1 MKLSF
6 SLLIVLLLSFSLFAQ
21 VDERDREWNRPVEPF
36 KIVGNIYY
44 VGASE
49 ITAYL
54 ITTPKGHILLDSG
67 FAETVPQIRA
77 NITKLGFKLE
87 DVKIL
92 LNNHAHYDHAGGLA
106 ELKRLTKAPLYAS
119 RADAELLARG
129 GKGDPN
135 FGDKYPFEPVKV
147 DKILTDLQK
156 VKLGSTVMTANLTPG
171 HTKGCTTWT
180 TVAEENGKKY
190 NVVFVCSTTAPG
202 YKLVGNADY
211 PNIVDDYE
219 RTFARLKG
227 ISPDVF
233 LASHGNFFDLLAK
246 IEKLRS
252 HPDTNPFI
260 DPSGYRDFIAQTE
273 SDFRS
278 KLKTQKDEAANKTK
292 R

>member
-1 MKLSF
+1 MKSSLSLF
-6 SLLIVLLLSFSLFAQ
+6 ILLLLSASIFAQ
-21 VDERDREWNRPVEPF
+21 ADERDREWNRPVEPF

-67 FAETVPQIRA
+67 FAETVPLIKA
-77 NITKLGFKLE
+77 NVAKLGFRLE

-92 LNNHAHYDHAGGLA
+92 LSNHAHYDHAGGLA
-106 ELKRLTKAPLYAS
+106 ELKRLTKAPLYSS

-135 FGDKYPFEPVKV
+135 FGDKYPFEPVTA
-147 DKILTDLQK
+147 DKILSDRQT
-156 VKLGSTVMTANLTPG
+156 VNLGSKVMTANLTPG

-202 YKLVGNADY
+202 YKLVGNSDY
-211 PNIVDDYE
+211 PNIADDYE
-219 RTFARLKG
+219 RTFGRLK
-227 ISPDVF
+227 SLNPDVF
-233 LASHGNFFDLLAK
+233 LASHGNFFDLLGK
-246 IEKLRS
+246 IEKLKS
-252 HPDTNPFI
+252 GAAANPFI
-260 DPSGYRDFIAQTE
+260 DPAGYRDFIAQTE
-273 SDFRS
+273 KDFRS
-278 KLKTQKDEAANKTK
+278 KLKSQQDEAANKTT